1 MVFSFAFNR
10 PKLRGPLT
18 SPWMSLK
25 ITARSAV
32 SDDLQHHIALE
43 GNMQLFSQLFI
54 APLFFSNLLSNGVG
68 AHLFLS
74 VSAKTRQVR
83 FNHLLVVVGTIDGL
97 AWAGQEEE
105 EEWEECG
112 ERLITSWQGQ
122 FLSTTS
128 PQQLARFPKLEIPS
142 HSQKINFEVF

>member
-1 MVFSFAFNR
+1 
-10 PKLRGPLT
+10 
-18 SPWMSLK
+18 MSLK

-97 AWAGQEEE
+97 AWAGHL
-105 EEWEECG
+105 G
-112 ERLITSWQGQ
+112 RRKRKRERNV
-122 FLSTTS
+122 
-128 PQQLARFPKLEIPS
+128 ARG
-142 HSQKINFEVF
+142 

>member
-1 MVFSFAFNR
+1 
-10 PKLRGPLT
+10 
-18 SPWMSLK
+18 MSLK

-97 AWAGQEEE
+97 AWAG
-105 EEWEECG
+105 G
-112 ERLITSWQGQ
+112 RGRERGMWREVDYLLAGPILVHYLSPATSQVSQVGDPK
-122 FLSTTS
+122 S
-128 PQQLARFPKLEIPS
+128 FPEDKL
-142 HSQKINFEVF
+142 